1 MHKSLKKGKSK
12 DNEGYICELF
22 KEGVIGKDLK
32 ISICLLMTRIKE
44 SLKIPECL
52 QAFYITILHKKKCK
66 LDLNN
71 WRGIFVSSVLIT
83 I

>member
-1 MHKSLKKGKSK
+1 MHKSLKKGESK
-12 DNEGYICELF
+12 DNEGYICELL

-32 ISICLLMTRIKE
+32 ISVCFLMTRIKE

-52 QAFYITILHKKKCK
+52 QAAYITILHKKKCK